1 MTTYGKEDFFPE
13 RRIVDLFVLNYFTF
27 KNLYKIH
34 ALNDNNYEYHTYE
47 HLVKL
52 ERLADT
58 YLEIINRTFNYF
70 QAGINL
76 GEGRGFQPLP
86 YSGRDEVQNL
96 DTQGGSN
103 VTGRYMYRV
112 SGEKPFRGGC
122 TNDTTLSEYQYRSV

>member
-1 MTTYGKEDFFPE
+1 M
-13 RRIVDLFVLNYFTF
+13 L
-27 KNLYKIH
+27 
-34 ALNDNNYEYHTYE
+34 
-47 HLVKL
+47 
-52 ERLADT
+52 
-58 YLEIINRTFNYF
+58 

-76 GEGRGFQPLP
+76 GEARGFQPLP

-122 TNDTTLSEYQYRSV
+122 TNDTSLSEYREGGRMEAGLETLQ